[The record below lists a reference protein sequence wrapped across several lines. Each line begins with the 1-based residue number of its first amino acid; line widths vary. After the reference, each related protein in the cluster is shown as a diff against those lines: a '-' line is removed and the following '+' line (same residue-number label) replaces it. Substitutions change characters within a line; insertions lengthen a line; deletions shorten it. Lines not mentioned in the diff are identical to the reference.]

1 MAGLIY
7 NVIHPYNMVM
17 LYSLTGKLAEAGDN
31 FLVLEINGIGL
42 KVYTHPRTLANLP
55 SIGSS
60 LKIFSYLYLREEASE
75 LYGFLNPR
83 ELEFFELLISVSGV
97 GPKSALSVMEVAELK
112 NLLAAIKEERPDL
125 LTRAAG
131 IGRKTGERIILE
143 LKNKIQLDGSGEAV
157 KKMES
162 DADLIETLRSLGYR
176 RDDARI
182 ALEKAGTIH
191 KKIEDRLR
199 LALKILTGKKP
210 E

>member
-1 MAGLIY
+1 MA
-7 NVIHPYNMVM
+7 M

-31 FLVLEINGIGL
+31 FLVLDVSGIGL
-42 KVYTHPRTLANLP
+42 KVFTHPRTLANLP
-55 SIGSS
+55 PIGTS
-60 LKIFSYLYLREEASE
+60 LKIFSYLYVREEGLE
-75 LYGFLNPR
+75 LYGFLNSQ

-143 LKNKIQLDGSGEAV
+143 LKNKVQLDESGETV
-157 KKMES
+157 KRMES
-162 DADLIETLRSLGYR
+162 DADLVETLCGLGYR
-176 RDDARI
+176 RDEARI
-182 ALEKAGTIH
+182 ALEKAGSNH
-191 KKIEDRLR
+191 KKLEDRFR